1 MGLGMLRLVLA
12 TNVPYTRF
20 HGGANRS
27 NKALAEALAAR
38 GHRVSVVTPALS
50 SPPQESLEDWRRARL
65 AERLD
70 LTSTPE
76 GDRFDL
82 NGVSVLAVGDQGRML
97 PAFAETIARERPD
110 WVLVASEDPSQAL
123 LAAAL
128 EAAPER
134 VVYLALTP
142 QLFPFGPESLYPGE
156 ARAELVRRCR
166 FRLVLSRA
174 AADYVARWA
183 GVSAEIYAPPHF
195 GRGPFPLLG
204 DPSGAALLINAS
216 QVKGLPI
223 FCDLARTF
231 PDRRFWALPGYATT
245 KADRAA
251 IAALPNMELRA
262 NRPSL
267 DDVLTEVSVVLM
279 PSLWFESFG
288 MAAVDSMLRG
298 IPVLAGD
305 HGALP
310 EALLGT
316 RAPLPVRPIDG
327 YRDSLE
333 DNLLLQP
340 VVPEQDVAPWRDALA
355 ALWSD
360 PDGYA
365 AVSQS
370 VRHAAEAFVDSG
382 SVEPVERLLQDA
394 LSGTAP
400 PADPALK
407 PGAGETS
414 TGNAPNES
422 PNPTLSPA
430 QKAEMLRRARERRS
444 GAGRQSGAVRRSIPA
459 VARDGDL
466 PLSPGQRRLYFL
478 QRLEPDGGAYNTA
491 FALRLSGSLDESA
504 LARALDALAE
514 RHEAL
519 RTVIVERE
527 GEPVQRI
534 LADCVF
540 PLEIFEAP
548 EEATALERL
557 RERAAEPFDLT
568 AAAPARAHLAR
579 LAETEHLLLISIH
592 HIATDAWSTDILVAD
607 LAALYTGFAE
617 GAPASL
623 PAPGAAFVDYAAWL
637 ASDAGPGTV
646 HEDYWVDRL
655 SDAPTAIALPSDRPR
670 PAIRRQVG
678 HSLPIRFG
686 GELVDGLGRVARAQ
700 GATLFMTMLAAWAA
714 VLHRLGGD
722 DDMVI
727 GIPVANRD
735 RAEIER
741 TVGFFVNTLPLR
753 LDVSGNPR
761 FEDLVAD
768 VRERFVAGLEHADAP
783 FERIVE
789 RLNVPRS
796 RSHGP
801 LVQVLFGLHNAGT
814 DVPTLSGVAV
824 SAVPVHNGTAKFD
837 LNVELAEAGGTVEGS
852 VEFDADLFDAATV
865 ERMVEAWTTVLAAF
879 AADPRTRIGAC
890 PLLSP
895 ERLRSLNGALNPP
908 PTPLAPSDSI
918 AARLRAAAARSPD
931 AEALRIGATS
941 MTHGE
946 LDRWTDRLAAGLVGR
961 GVGPDVAV
969 AFATERGVDRIA
981 SMLAILKAGGACVP
995 LDLALP
1001 ADRLRHIVSNS
1012 GAPFILTHAA
1022 ARDRAAALGGPLVD
1036 IDTLGGTA
1044 EAPLPDAIPHDAVAY
1059 VLYTSGSTGEPKGVA
1074 YPHGAELNLML
1085 WFNERFAEP
1094 ARSMQFASIG
1104 FDASFNESLSTL
1116 MVGGTLNLLTE
1127 SERADVLAAVD
1138 AYLDQEIERAV
1149 VSVVLLNLLAER
1161 ILARPPERLALR
1173 EIIAT
1178 GEQLKITPAVERLL
1192 ASYPQIRLFND
1203 YGPTESN
1210 VITALDV
1217 TARDDHFG
1225 ALPPIGRPVRSSRC
1239 YVLDRYLHP
1248 VPEGM
1253 PGELYLAGTALAR
1266 GYNGRPAMTAAAF
1279 LPDPFAAVA
1288 GERMY
1293 RSGDIARLR
1302 ADGELELIGRA
1313 DDQLKIRGFRV
1324 EPAEV
1329 EIALRAEPS
1338 VGDCLV
1344 IARTFPGDD
1353 RRLVAYVVPK
1363 SSTTPEPGALRDALA
1378 DRLPDYMVPAH
1389 IVVIDAFELN
1399 TNGKIDRTR
1408 LPLPETEREPGDGL
1422 AAPRTEI
1429 EETLLRLWQ
1438 EVLDVRVIDIRDD
1451 FFSLG
1456 GHSLLI
1462 IRIIARLR
1470 EELGVD
1476 LPLAAFLDGPTI
1488 EQLGVTVTALLAD
1501 GEEDDLERLLAEI
1514 EGEDGE
1520 SADEAT
1526 VEENGEGPAT
1536 LEAEPLRQTLLSR
1549 APHAEG
1555 GVEVAAIGVPSS
1567 NRPEALAACLTSYLE
1582 NCSTYGRRPDVVVCG
1597 TQRDGQTDAA
1607 YRRMLADIARRYGSD
1622 ISYAGAPETARF
1634 ADRLAEAA
1642 DVDPA
1647 VVRFALSDS
1656 EDVGLPYGVNR
1667 NALLLHNA
1675 GRPFV
1680 SVDDDTRGAF
1690 RRYGEGDSGLAVT
1703 SEPGVSEIRVLAS
1716 RDEALA
1722 EVEAETVDWLERHGA
1737 ALGAEAAAL
1746 LSADPDRPIDTH
1758 LAGRDAFGPLSR
1770 GDGRIVLTS
1779 QGWVGDSGW
1788 AGTGEARWLTGAS
1801 FEWNTRTAERYA
1813 TAVASREIVR
1823 GVRRLTLS
1831 RGGDFFC
1838 LSAGFD
1844 ARRPLVPFL
1853 PVQRR
1858 EDALFGW
1865 LATLADEAALVAHLP
1880 GMVQHDRAGG
1890 AAPTLLDTV
1899 DLAALVKAALAPETG
1914 LPDQP
1919 GARLEALGGRL
1930 VAACAASPDRFNA
1943 WIRERALADM
1953 QRDLEAVEA
1962 RIAACPPDRAFWA
1975 RDAELAVQLARRKLL
1990 EPDSHLPRS
1999 LGLRL
2004 DHDARVERLRR
2015 VLARYGA
2022 LMEAWPTLMASAAE
2036 LRAAGAGLAPAL
2048 APEPVAQ

>member
-1 MGLGMLRLVLA
+1 MGLGMLNLVLA

-38 GHRVSVVTPALS
+38 GHRISVVTPALS
-50 SPPQESLEDWRRARL
+50 SPPQETLEEWRSARRAEGL
-65 AERLD
+65 E

-76 GDRFDL
+76 GYSFDL
-82 NGVSVLAVGDQGRML
+82 NGVSIRAIGDQGRML
-97 PAFAETIARERPD
+97 PAYADTIARERPD

-128 EAAPER
+128 DAAPER

-183 GVSAEIYAPPHF
+183 GATAEIYAPPHF

-216 QVKGLPI
+216 QVKGLPV
-223 FCDLARTF
+223 FCDLARAF

-245 KADRAA
+245 EADRAA
-251 IAALPNMELRA
+251 IQAVPNMEMRA

-267 DDVLTEVSVVLM
+267 DDVLTGVSVVLM

-333 DNLLLQP
+333 DNLLLRP
-340 VVPEQDVAPWRDALA
+340 VVPEQDIGPWRDALA
-355 ALWSD
+355 ALWGD
-360 PDGYA
+360 PDGYG

-370 VRHAAEAFVDSG
+370 VRRAAETFVDGG
-382 SVEPVERLLQDA
+382 SVEPVERLLRDG
-394 LSGTAP
+394 LTGTASP
-400 PADPALK
+400 VDVARKSSD
-407 PGAGETS
+407 GETS
-414 TGNAPNES
+414 TGSAPDEGTK
-422 PNPTLSPA
+422 PTLSPT

-444 GAGRQSGAVRRSIPA
+444 GATRRSIPT

-478 QRLEPDGGAYNTA
+478 QRLDPDGGAYNTA
-491 FALRLSGSLDESA
+491 FALRLSGSLDETA
-504 LARALDALAE
+504 LARALNALAE

-527 GEPVQRI
+527 GEPVQRV
-534 LADCVF
+534 LPDAVF
-540 PLEIFEAP
+540 PLEIFEAAD
-548 EEATALERL
+548 EEIALDRL

-568 AAAPARAHLAR
+568 AVAPARAHLAR
-579 LAETEHLLLISIH
+579 LAETEHLLLVAVH
-592 HIATDAWSTDILVAD
+592 HIATDAWSTGILVAD
-607 LAALYTGFAE
+607 LAALYAGFVE

-623 PAPGAAFVDYAAWL
+623 PATGVAFVDYAAWL
-637 ASDAGPGTV
+637 ASDAGSGTA

-655 SDAPTAIALPSDRPR
+655 RDAPTAIALPSDRPR
-670 PAIRRQVG
+670 PAVRRQVG
-678 HSLPIRFG
+678 HSLPIRFDG
-686 GELVDGLGRVARAQ
+686 GLVDDLGRVARAQ

-722 DDMVI
+722 EDMVI

-761 FEDLVAD
+761 FADLVAD
-768 VRERFVAGLEHADAP
+768 VRERFVAGLEHAGAP

-796 RSHGP
+796 RSHAP

-814 DVPTLSGVAV
+814 DVPTLPGVAV
-824 SAVPVHNGTAKFD
+824 SAVPIHNGTAKFD
-837 LNVELAEAGGTVEGS
+837 LNVELAEADGTVEGS

-879 AADPRTRIGAC
+879 AAEPRTRIGAC

-895 ERLRSLNGALNPP
+895 ERTRTLHGNLNPP

-941 MTHGE
+941 MTYVE
-946 LDRWTDRLAAGLVGR
+946 LDGWTDRLAAGLAGR
-961 GVGPDVAV
+961 GVGSDVAV

-1001 ADRLRHIVSNS
+1001 VDRLRHIVSNS

-1022 ARDRAAALGGPLVD
+1022 ARDRAASLGGPLVD
-1036 IDTLGGTA
+1036 IDTLADAA
-1044 EAPLPDAIPHDAVAY
+1044 EGALPDAIPHDAVAY

-1085 WFNERFAEP
+1085 WFNERFPEP

-1116 MVGGTLNLLTE
+1116 MVGGTLNLLTD
-1127 SERADVLAAVD
+1127 SERADVLVAVD

-1178 GEQLKITPAVERLL
+1178 GEQLKITPSVERLL
-1192 ASYPQIRLFND
+1192 AAYPQIRLFND

-1217 TARDDHFG
+1217 TARGDHFG

-1239 YVLDRYLHP
+1239 YVLDRYLHA

-1329 EIALRAEPS
+1329 EIALRAQPS

-1353 RRLVAYVVPK
+1353 RRLVAYVVP
-1363 SSTTPEPGALRDALA
+1363 SAEAAPDPAALRAALT

-1389 IVVIDAFELN
+1389 VVVIDAFELN
-1399 TNGKIDRTR
+1399 TNGKIDRAR
-1408 LPLPETEREPGDGL
+1408 LPMPETEREPGDGL
-1422 AAPRTEI
+1422 AVPRTDI

-1438 EVLDVRVIDIRDD
+1438 EVLDVRAIDIRDD

-1520 SADEAT
+1520 SAGEAT
-1526 VEENGEGPAT
+1526 VEGNGEGPAM
-1536 LEAEPLRQTLLSR
+1536 LEPEPLRRALLGR

-1597 TQRDGQTDAA
+1597 TQRDGQMDAA
-1607 YRRMLADIARRYGSD
+1607 YRRVLADIARRYGSD
-1622 ISYAGAPETARF
+1622 VSYAGSPETARF

-1642 DVDPA
+1642 GVDPA

-1675 GRPFV
+1675 GRPFA

-1690 RRYGEGDSGLAVT
+1690 RRYGEGGPGLAVT
-1703 SEPGVSEIRVLAS
+1703 SEPGVSEIRVLAT

-1722 EVEAETVDWLERHGA
+1722 EVETEMVDWLARHGA

-1746 LSADPDRPIDTH
+1746 LSADPDRPIDTR

-1801 FEWNTRTAERYA
+1801 FEWNTRTPERYA
-1813 TAVASREIVR
+1813 TALASREIVR
-1823 GVRRLTLS
+1823 GVRRLTVS

-1865 LATLADEAALVAHLP
+1865 LATLADKAALVAHLP

-1919 GARLEALGGRL
+1919 GARLETLGEKL

-1953 QRDLEAVEA
+1953 QRDLDAVEA